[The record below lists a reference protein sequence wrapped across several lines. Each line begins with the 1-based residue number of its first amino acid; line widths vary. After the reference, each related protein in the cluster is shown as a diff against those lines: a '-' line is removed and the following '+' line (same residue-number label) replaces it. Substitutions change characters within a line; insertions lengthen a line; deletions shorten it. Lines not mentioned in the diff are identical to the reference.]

1 MIDKL
6 APRKQEN
13 NSYPALNDKI
23 VMLENENKII
33 PILKKNISSLK
44 EMNETIPK
52 WHEKIE
58 YLQIEKIEFL
68 ADRGKKISSSHSE
81 NKIIPKLK
89 ENETIS
95 TLKDRTWLLQTENTA
110 NRELLS
116 LKC

>member
-44 EMNETIPK
+44 KMNETIPK
-52 WHEKIE
+52 WYEKIE
-58 YLQIEKIEFL
+58 YLWYFWFDLKIFYRVL
-68 ADRGKKISSSHSE
+68 HS
-81 NKIIPKLK
+81 IF
-89 ENETIS
+89 
-95 TLKDRTWLLQTENTA
+95 
-110 NRELLS
+110 
-116 LKC
+116 